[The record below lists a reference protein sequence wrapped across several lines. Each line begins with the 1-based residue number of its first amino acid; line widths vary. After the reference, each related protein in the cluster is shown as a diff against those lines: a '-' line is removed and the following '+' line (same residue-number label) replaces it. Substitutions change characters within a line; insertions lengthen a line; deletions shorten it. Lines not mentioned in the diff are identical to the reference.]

1 MEISLLKATDGV
13 NLQLY
18 QCAPAAAPR
27 GLIYLAHGMGEH
39 ARRYASV
46 MQALAAAG
54 FVVVTNDH
62 RGHGEH
68 CAALGDFGADGWPR
82 VLADTREIIAHC
94 QTLYPNCPLILMGH
108 SMGAMVVQQCLL
120 APPNGLSAVVLSGS
134 AGRMP
139 ALLYRVFLKVLSFEH
154 WRTKGG
160 DSSLLDYLLF
170 GSFNRAFSRQGQRTG
185 FEWLSRDDQSVAHYH
200 QDPFCGRV
208 PNSRSLLS
216 LFAHEAALWQQ
227 PMPDNI
233 KSGLPVYLL
242 SGAADPVHAK
252 QANLTRLI
260 DWLQSF
266 GARVDADIY
275 PAARH
280 EILNE
285 TNRDEVIFKLIDW
298 LQVRHEI
305 RSDKPH
311 A

>member
-1 MEISLLKATDGV
+1 MEISQLKATDGV
-13 NLQLY
+13 NLHLY
-18 QCAPAAAPR
+18 YCMPAGAPH

-39 ARRYASV
+39 ARRYAAV

-68 CAALGDFGADGWPR
+68 CTALGDFGPDGWPR
-82 VLADTREIIAHC
+82 VLADTREIIAHW

-120 APPNGLSAVVLSGS
+120 APPLGLSAVVLSGS

-139 ALLYRVFLKVLSFEH
+139 PLLYRVFLKVLAFEH

-160 DSSLLDYLLF
+160 DSPLLAYLLF
-170 GSFNRAFSRQGQRTG
+170 GSFNRAFSKQGQRTG
-185 FEWLSRDDQSVAHYH
+185 FEWLSRDDQSVARYH
-200 QDPFCGRV
+200 LDPFCGRV
-208 PNSRSLLS
+208 PNSKSLLS
-216 LFAHEAALWQQ
+216 LFSLEAALWQQ
-227 PMPDNI
+227 PLPRNL
-233 KSGLPVYLL
+233 KPGLPVYLL

-260 DWLQSF
+260 DWLQGL

-275 PAARH
+275 PEARH
-280 EILNE
+280 EVLNE
-285 TNRDEVIFKLIDW
+285 TNRDEVISKLIDW
-298 LQVRHEI
+298 LQVHNEI
-305 RSDKPH
+305 GSDNLP
-311 A
+311 

>member
-1 MEISLLKATDGV
+1 MESSQLKATDGV

-18 QCAPAAAPR
+18 HCTPAGAPR

-39 ARRYASV
+39 ARRYAAV
-46 MQALAAAG
+46 MQALAVAG

-62 RGHGEH
+62 RGHGEN
-68 CAALGDFGADGWPR
+68 CTALGDFGAEGWSR
-82 VLADTREIIAHC
+82 VLADTREIIAHW
-94 QTLYPNCPLILMGH
+94 QALYRNYPLILMGH

-120 APPNGLSAVVLSGS
+120 APPHGLSAVVISGS

-139 ALLYRVFLKVLSFEH
+139 ALLYWFFLKVLAFER

-160 DSSLLDYLLF
+160 DSPLLAYLLF
-170 GSFNRAFSRQGQRTG
+170 GSFNRAFSKQGQRTG
-185 FEWLSRDDQSVAHYH
+185 FEWLSRDDESVARYH
-200 QDPFCGRV
+200 LDPFCGRV

-216 LFAHEAALWQQ
+216 LFAEEAALWQQ
-227 PMPDNI
+227 PMSDTMKP
-233 KSGLPVYLL
+233 GLPVYLL

-260 DWLQSF
+260 DWLQGF

-285 TNRDEVIFKLIDW
+285 TNREEVIFKLIDW
-298 LQVRHEI
+298 LQVLHEI
-305 RSDKPH
+305 RSEKPYL
-311 A
+311 